1 MYVKYLC
8 KNECGIEVG
17 VGGGDEVSKTVEY
30 FVMRS

>member
-17 VGGGDEVSKTVEY
+17 GGGDEVSKTVEY